1 MCKIRPFGSSGWW
14 NRYIRPSC
22 ICKRLW
28 FVFDK
33 MGDFMKFSRTNY
45 VPQKGDIRVWQNY
58 PGGSVAGHI
67 HLFNGQSWVSD
78 FSNLITMV
86 PIPNTENTIIIKYI
100 EDEKNQFILRSC
112 YRYLYAVFLR
122 IFCTNSIRRCYV

>member
-1 MCKIRPFGSSGWW
+1 MCKIRPFGSLGWW

-33 MGDFMKFSRTNY
+33 WGFHEVSRTNY

-78 FSNLITMV
+78 FFE
-86 PIPNTENTIIIKYI
+86 PNNDGPNPKYRKYNNYKI
-100 EDEKNQFILRSC
+100 
-112 YRYLYAVFLR
+112 YRR
-122 IFCTNSIRRCYV
+122 